1 MRGMS
6 RLIFFLKY
14 AFRNVIR
21 KPLLSGSIIASLGVS
36 LGALLCIATLCYL
49 LIVQPLPYQ
58 RPDELYVVTNE
69 FSDKQ
74 GEVKGEA
81 YTYPGV
87 RYLDEKQTVFSQ
99 TATLYYSQDVLTS
112 EASQPA
118 LNSTYATP
126 SLFSLLDTP
135 MELGRAFDDRE
146 KPETHNPNVVISH
159 RAWREE
165 FNSDPDILK
174 RKVEIAGRAYRVIG
188 VTAKSFHEPQ
198 LLEAGHS
205 TDIWIPWDFNPT
217 DEDRRQSWSNISDS
231 ILWLGRLKNA
241 HTDAQAAQ
249 LLTSLIDTRWRQEV
263 AGKEFFTGWTVRAK
277 MAKFKDHI
285 TGDSTKMAVM
295 LLIGVIGLTLISCV
309 NIACLMMSRA
319 AEQQKS
325 MAIQASVGA
334 RKRQLFL
341 GKLAEIGLLMVFAT
355 IIALAIAVVGFT
367 ILQSHMAT
375 ILPRVDELHLNAIS
389 LLIAVSLCI
398 LLSLVFTALSIGA
411 VNYNALAGMIQS
423 GSKGGGLQLSKRKQQ
438 VLIAVQ
444 ITIASFLIFCNMA
457 LFLNAKK
464 IIDTDMGFKVENVT
478 RLFLDESVQTEQTS
492 EQQIATLA
500 DIKASLLTIPGV
512 EAISQSGSPLAS
524 FSGMA
529 LTDVASGKPYTPE
542 RKKVDHE
549 YFRMIEQ
556 RIVKGRGISQEDVRG
571 ERRVMVVDEAFAREL
586 GGDPLK
592 IRLSTGDGE
601 PYEVIGVVNEIAIP
615 NEESGVSRAYT
626 PIVAD
631 ASYFLLKTST
641 EIDRETI
648 AARIKEKTSSYVV
661 NEYEPLINAY
671 RLALFKQIA
680 TIMISASLTALII
693 LLSGLGIYGI
703 VNNSVRQRRFELGT
717 RVAIGAR
724 KHQLLKMILGQN
736 LLPIAI
742 GILLGLALL
751 FAVYAFLRETVMP
764 YINTDLI
771 GVFAANLAIV
781 LAIAFAAC
789 YFPLRALFS
798 RPPAFIL
805 RNE

>member
-1 MRGMS
+1 MN
-6 RLIFFLKY
+6 RLLFFLRY

-21 KPLLSGSIIASLGVS
+21 KPLLSGSIVASMGIS
-36 LGALLCIATLCYL
+36 IGALLCIATLCYL
-49 LIVQPLPYQ
+49 LMVQPLPYQ
-58 RPDELYVVTNE
+58 KSDELYVITNE
-69 FSDKQ
+69 YTDKDR
-74 GEVKGEA
+74 EVKGEA

-87 RYLDEKQTVFSQ
+87 LYLDEKQTVFGK

-118 LNSTYATP
+118 LNSTYATS
-126 SLFSLLDTP
+126 SLFSLLEVP
-135 MELGRAFDDRE
+135 MQLGRAFDDRE
-146 KPETHNPNVVISH
+146 KLETHNPNVVISH
-159 RAWREE
+159 RAWREQ
-165 FNSDPDILK
+165 FNSDADILK
-174 RKVEIAGRAYRVIG
+174 RKVEIAGRSYRVIG

-198 LLEAGHS
+198 LLETGHS

-217 DEDRRQSWSNISDS
+217 DEERRQSWSNISDS
-231 ILWLGRLKNA
+231 ILWLGRLKSEY
-241 HTDAQAAQ
+241 TDAQAAQ
-249 LLTSLIDTRWRQEV
+249 LLTGLINTRWRQEV

-277 MAKFKDHI
+277 MVKFRDHV
-285 TGDSTKMAVM
+285 TGDSTKMAVL

-309 NIACLMMSRA
+309 NISCLMMSRA

-334 RKRQLFL
+334 RKGQLFL
-341 GKLAEIGLLMVFAT
+341 GKLAEIGMLMVFST
-355 IIALAIAVVGFT
+355 AIAFVIAIVGFG
-367 ILQSHMAT
+367 ILQTHMAT
-375 ILPRVDELHLNAIS
+375 ILPRVDELHLNGLSFLIAIS
-389 LLIAVSLCI
+389 LCV

-411 VNYNALAGMIQS
+411 INYKALAGMVQS

-464 IIDTDMGFKVENVT
+464 IIDTDMGFKVDGVT

-529 LTDVASGKPYTPE
+529 LTGVASGTAYTPE

-549 YFRMIEQ
+549 YFQMIDQ
-556 RIVKGRGISQEDVRG
+556 RVLKGRGISPEDVRG
-571 ERRVMVVDEAFAREL
+571 ERRVMVVDEAFAKEL
-586 GGDPLK
+586 GSDPLK

-601 PYEVIGVVNEIAIP
+601 PYEIIGIVNSITIP
-615 NEESGVSRAYT
+615 NEDAGISRAYT
-626 PIVAD
+626 PIVPD

-641 EIDRETI
+641 DIDRETI
-648 AARIKEKTSSYVV
+648 AARIKEKTSAYVV
-661 NEYEPLINAY
+661 NEYEPLLKTY
-671 RLALFKQIA
+671 RMALFKQIA
-680 TIMISASLTALII
+680 TIAISASLTVLII

-717 RVAIGAR
+717 RIAIGA
-724 KHQLLKMILGQN
+724 KKNQLFRLIFRQN
-736 LLPIAI
+736 MLPIAI
-742 GILLGLALL
+742 GVVIEMALL
-751 FAVYAFLRETVMP
+751 LAVYVYMKETVAP
-764 YINTDLI
+764 YVNANLV
-771 GVFAANLAIV
+771 GVFLVNLAIV
-781 LAIAFAAC
+781 AIIAFSAC
-789 YFPLRALFS
+789 YLPLRALFS
-798 RPPAFIL
+798 KPPAFIL
-805 RNE
+805 RSE

>member
-1 MRGMS
+1 MN
-6 RLIFFLKY
+6 RLFFFLKY

-21 KPLLSGSIIASLGVS
+21 KPLLSGSIVASMGIS

-49 LIVQPLPYQ
+49 LIVQPLPYRQ
-58 RPDELYVVTNE
+58 PDELYVVTNE
-69 FSDKQ
+69 FSDKDR
-74 GEVKGEA
+74 EVKGEA

-87 RYLDEKQTVFSQ
+87 QYLDEKQTVFGQ
-99 TATLYYSQDVLTS
+99 TATMYYSQDVLTS

-126 SLFSLLDTP
+126 SLFKLLDIS
-135 MELGRAFDDRE
+135 MQQGRAFDERE
-146 KPETHNPNVVISH
+146 KLETHNPNVVISH
-159 RAWREE
+159 RTWREH

-174 RKVEIAGRAYRVIG
+174 RKVEIAGRSYRVIG

-217 DEDRRQSWSNISDS
+217 DEERRQSWSNISDS
-231 ILWLGRLKNA
+231 IFWLGRLKGEY
-241 HTDAQAAQ
+241 TDEQAAQ

-277 MAKFKDHI
+277 MVKFKDHI

-309 NIACLMMSRA
+309 NISCLMMSRA

-334 RKRQLFL
+334 RKGQLFL
-341 GKLAEIGLLMVFAT
+341 GKLTEIGLLMVFSTA
-355 IIALAIAVVGFT
+355 IALVIAIVGFA
-367 ILQSHMAT
+367 ILQKHMAT
-375 ILPRVDELHLNAIS
+375 ILPRVDELHLNGIS
-389 LLIAVSLCI
+389 FLIAVSLCV

-411 VNYNALAGMIQS
+411 INYKALAGMVQS

-438 VLIAVQ
+438 VLIAIQ

-464 IIDTDMGFKVENVT
+464 IIDTDMGFKVDGVT
-478 RLFLDESVQTEQTS
+478 RLFLDESVTAEQTS

-500 DIKASLLTIPGV
+500 DIKAALLTIPGV

-529 LTDVASGKPYTPE
+529 LTDVASGKPFTPE
-542 RKKVDHE
+542 RKKIDHE
-549 YFRMIEQ
+549 YFKMIDQ
-556 RIVKGRGISQEDVRG
+556 RILKGRGISQEDVRG

-601 PYEVIGVVNEIAIP
+601 PYEIIGVVNEIVIP
-615 NEESGVSRAYT
+615 NEEPGISRAYT
-626 PIVAD
+626 PIVPD
-631 ASYFLLKTST
+631 ASYFLLKTT
-641 EIDRETI
+641 AEIERETI
-648 AARIKEKTSSYVV
+648 AARIKEKTSNYVV
-661 NEYEPLINAY
+661 NENEPLVNTY
-671 RLALFKQIA
+671 RLALFKQFA
-680 TIMISASLTALII
+680 TIAISASLTALII

-724 KHQLLKMILGQN
+724 KNQILRLILGQN
-736 LLPIAI
+736 MLPIAI
-742 GILLGLALL
+742 GIVIEVGLL
-751 FAVYAFLRETVMP
+751 FAVYTYMRETVMP
-764 YINTDLI
+764 YVNTDLI
-771 GVFAANLAIV
+771 GVFLANLAIV
-781 LAIAFAAC
+781 TIIAFGAC
-789 YFPLRALFS
+789 YLPLRALFS
-798 RPPAFIL
+798 KPPAFIL